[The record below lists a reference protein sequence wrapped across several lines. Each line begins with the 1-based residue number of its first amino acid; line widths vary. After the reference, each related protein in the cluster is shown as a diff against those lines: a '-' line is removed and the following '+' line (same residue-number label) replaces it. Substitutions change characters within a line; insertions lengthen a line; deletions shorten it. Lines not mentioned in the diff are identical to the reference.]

1 MIKTFAIAAATS
13 VALTSAAAAD
23 GAFSSIETE
32 ISSATVEL
40 GNVRASAPGV
50 VSIYD
55 YNTGVRGALLGTEE
69 IASGAN
75 YDVRVNVGVTPI
87 NDVLAVLTV
96 DGQEVDMI
104 DLDTVR

>member
-1 MIKTFAIAAATS
+1 MIKTVAIATAATLALTS
-13 VALTSAAAAD
+13 VATAD
-23 GAFSSIETE
+23 GAFSFNQSD
-32 ISSATVEL
+32 ISGDTVEL
-40 GNVRASAPGV
+40 GNVRASAAGL

-87 NDVLAVLTV
+87 DDVIAVLTV
-96 DGQEVDMI
+96 DGQEVDTLE
-104 DLDTVR
+104 LDTVR